1 MNKIKKFFSDV
12 KFEME
17 KVSWP
22 SWGELK
28 GSTFVVISFSI
39 LVSLFLFFIDR
50 ILSSILQVIL
60 KLYELVYIK
69 GHLE

>member
-1 MNKIKKFFSDV
+1 MTFQIYLERKDDMNKIKNFISDV
-12 KFEME
+12 RFEML

-22 SWGELK
+22 NWIELK

-60 KLYELVYIK
+60 
-69 GHLE
+69 

>member
-12 KFEME
+12 KIEME

-60 KLYELVYIK
+60 
-69 GHLE
+69 

>member
-12 KFEME
+12 KFEMK

-22 SWGELK
+22 SWEELK

-39 LVSLFLFFIDR
+39 IVSIFLFFIDR
-50 ILSSILQVIL
+50 ILATLLQVIF
-60 KLYELVYIK
+60 
-69 GHLE
+69 

>member
-1 MNKIKKFFSDV
+1 MNKIKNFFSDV

-22 SWGELK
+22 SWVELK

-39 LVSLFLFFIDR
+39 IVSLFLFFIDR
-50 ILSSILQVIL
+50 ILSNLLQVIL
-60 KLYELVYIK
+60 
-69 GHLE
+69 